1 MTQPGSFA
9 RLLEIACYYQ
19 NRCCEQD
26 EMIEM
31 FCRDAAAAQEN
42 QAAPTRPMTQPQ
54 IDLMISS
61 TSTYTGDYETAIVRA
76 VEKHHEIKGA
86 TQ

>member
-19 NRCCEQD
+19 NRCCDQD
-26 EMIEM
+26 EIIEM

-42 QAAPTRPMTQPQ
+42 QATPTRPMTRPQ
-54 IDLMISS
+54 IDSMMNNMGI
-61 TSTYTGDYETAIVRA
+61 YDGDYETAIVRA
-76 VEKHHEIKGA
+76 VENHHEIKGA